1 MPAKAPFSLPEVF
14 MNIHI
19 IHTLSLTMD
28 QKKQIDELVL
38 ACCRND
44 GIRLSYPLDLSEKD
58 GEHFLLKGPD
68 QKLLGILGIVF
79 TILILPNAL
88 PLCILTIGV
97 RDIFPGF
104 LTGR

>member
-1 MPAKAPFSLPEVF
+1 

-19 IHTLSLTMD
+19 INTHSLTME

-44 GIRLSYPLDLSEKD
+44 GIRLSYPLDLSEED
-58 GEHFLLKGPD
+58 GEHFLLKGPV
-68 QKLLGILGIVF
+68 QKLLGVLELSF

-88 PLCILTIGV
+88 PLCIRTIGG
-97 RDIFPGF
+97 RDIFQAS
-104 LTGR
+104 